1 MGIGCIKYLEYLS
14 VVDYVGIYKAP
25 SLVLRRKAKRAYAN
39 LKDTNPSVSN
49 STTKPATKTDDTWKL
64 VSNEIKTAWD
74 NLKGAWDF
82 GKGQQTNHSR
92 LLVAQCFSFGV
103 PVSSVAKQLQEQQSI
118 VKGLDWDGKKDADY
132 TMHYTW
138 LCTEFII
145 VGRKASL
152 TQNRFFC
159 KMMEHSCTGNQYPIN
174 EDSFKN
180 QPLTSSLRR
189 VSLYILVFMVSCNY
203 LI

>member
-1 MGIGCIKYLEYLS
+1 M
-14 VVDYVGIYKAP
+14 VDYVGIYKAP
-25 SLVLRRKAKRAYAN
+25 SLALRRKAKRAYAN

-132 TMHYTW
+132 NALYMAVYRIHHSWKEGKLDPEQILLQDDGTFMHRKSVSNKRGQFQKSATHIV
-138 LCTEFII
+138 TEKGFI
-145 VGRKASL
+145 VHFGFHGES
-152 TQNRFFC
+152 
-159 KMMEHSCTGNQYPIN
+159 
-174 EDSFKN
+174 
-180 QPLTSSLRR
+180 
-189 VSLYILVFMVSCNY
+189 
-203 LI
+203 